1 MASGSQNLPMFKVNL
16 VEGPCF
22 LLPGKT
28 STRVGVTKM
37 GLTQNQKEPA
47 AARTTR
53 GAHGRCGER
62 WKLLCSKGQLSI
74 CDAVPHN
81 PPTVFQH
88 HPAPSRVLNS
98 EPASGKCTL
107 ARAEP
112 HAQAPVP
119 DLLWRNSGMGQC
131 LQCACPRPGFVS
143 RPHPPALPR
152 DAAAGCLGLMET
164 GSSCVAQVDLLGS
177 TDPLAWDHRAAQS
190 QTPVTLCVYVCVCVL
205 KYAWAHVCAHMW
217 KPEDNP

>member
-1 MASGSQNLPMFKVNL
+1 MELSLQPVDQNRGHTSLTKPGKGKQVGDTLASGSQNLPMFKVNL

-28 STRVGVTKM
+28 STKVGSTKT

-74 CDAVPHN
+74 CDAVPRN
-81 PPTVFQH
+81 SPLCFSIIQPLPEF
-88 HPAPSRVLNS
+88 RNS
-98 EPASGKCTL
+98 EPASAKCTL
-107 ARAEP
+107 ARPEP

-119 DLLWRNSGMGQC
+119 DLLWRNSGTGQC
-131 LQCACPRPGFVS
+131 L
-143 RPHPPALPR
+143 
-152 DAAAGCLGLMET
+152 
-164 GSSCVAQVDLLGS
+164 
-177 TDPLAWDHRAAQS
+177 
-190 QTPVTLCVYVCVCVL
+190 
-205 KYAWAHVCAHMW
+205 
-217 KPEDNP
+217 